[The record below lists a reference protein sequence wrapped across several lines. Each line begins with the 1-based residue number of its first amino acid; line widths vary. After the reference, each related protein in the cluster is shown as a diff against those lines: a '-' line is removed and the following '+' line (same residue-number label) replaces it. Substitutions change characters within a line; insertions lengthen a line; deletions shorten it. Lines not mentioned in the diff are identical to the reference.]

1 MRQLEYLYDFEV
13 HVNYASVIS
22 CFLLGVSCDDNA
34 PQSYKE
40 AQGVAEWEAAM
51 HEEIKA
57 LHQNDTWE
65 LVPKPNEADIITC
78 K

>member
-22 CFLLGVSCDDNA
+22 YFLLGVSCDDNA